1 MVELELTYEQL
12 YKLYGE
18 GEHEVPYEVTDEIY
32 VRTPTGK
39 TRINQVVTKHNN
51 EVISLDFSDGDKFEC
66 SINHIFQ
73 DYHTGL
79 EIKAVDAEEI
89 TSTYGKKVVVEKTPV
104 GIESVYDVSID
115 APHWY
120 ISNPKSG
127 IYHHNTFF
135 SLAVVKNFL
144 DTNPDGYCLYFDTE
158 AAVNKSLLESRG
170 IDLTRLVVVNVVTI
184 EEFRSKALKAVDI
197 YLKKP
202 VEERKPCMFVLD
214 SLGMLSTEKE
224 ITDAL
229 NDKQVRDMTKS
240 QLVKG
245 AFRML
250 TLKLGQAN
258 IPMIVTNHTYDVIG
272 AYVPT
277 KEMGGGSGLKYA
289 ASTIIYLSKK
299 KEKDGTEVIGNII
312 KAKTAKSRLSK
323 ENKTVEIRLYYDDRG
338 LDRYYGLLELG
349 EIGGLWKNVAGR
361 YEINGKKV
369 YAKEVYKNPEKYFNA
384 EVMQALD
391 ETAQK
396 EFSYGG

>member
-1 MVELELTYEQL
+1 MDFLKDIVKEIGDDYTKLASDIDETETYVDTGSYIFNAL
-12 YKLYGE
+12 VSGSIFGGVSGNKITAIAGE
-18 GEHEVPYEVTDEIY
+18 SS
-32 VRTPTGK
+32 TGK
-39 TRINQVVTKHNN
+39 
-51 EVISLDFSDGDKFEC
+51 
-66 SINHIFQ
+66 
-73 DYHTGL
+73 
-79 EIKAVDAEEI
+79 
-89 TSTYGKKVVVEKTPV
+89 
-104 GIESVYDVSID
+104 
-115 APHWY
+115 
-120 ISNPKSG
+120 
-127 IYHHNTFF
+127 TFF

-144 DTNPDGYCLYFDTE
+144 DTHPDGYCLYFDTE
-158 AAVNKSLLESRG
+158 AAITKSLVESRG
-170 IDLTRLVVVNVVTI
+170 IDTSRLVVVNVVTI
-184 EEFRSKALKAVDI
+184 EEFRTKALKAVDL

-202 VEERKPCMFVLD
+202 EEERKPCMFVLD

-258 IPMIVTNHTYDVIG
+258 VPLIVTNHTYDVIG

-299 KEKDGTEVIGNII
+299 KEKDGTEVVGNII

-323 ENKTVEIRLYYDDRG
+323 ENKDVEVRLYYDERG

-361 YEINGKKV
+361 YEIDGKKI
-369 YAKEVYKNPEKYFNA
+369 YAKQILKEPEVYFTE
-384 EVMQALD
+384 EVMQQLD
-391 ETAQK
+391 EIARK
-396 EFSYGG
+396 EFSYGES

>member
-1 MVELELTYEQL
+1 MDFLKDIVKEIGDDYTKIASEIDDTETYVDTGSFIFNAL
-12 YKLYGE
+12 VSGSIFGGVSGNKITAIAGE
-18 GEHEVPYEVTDEIY
+18 SS
-32 VRTPTGK
+32 TGK
-39 TRINQVVTKHNN
+39 T
-51 EVISLDFSDGDKFEC
+51 
-66 SINHIFQ
+66 
-73 DYHTGL
+73 
-79 EIKAVDAEEI
+79 
-89 TSTYGKKVVVEKTPV
+89 
-104 GIESVYDVSID
+104 
-115 APHWY
+115 
-120 ISNPKSG
+120 
-127 IYHHNTFF
+127 FF
-135 SLAVVKNFL
+135 SIAVVKNFL

-170 IDLTRLVVVNVVTI
+170 IDLNRLVVVNVVTV
-184 EEFRSKALKAVDI
+184 EEFRSKALKAVDL
-197 YLKKP
+197 YLKKS

-323 ENKTVEIRLYYDDRG
+323 ENQQVEIRLFYDERG

-349 EIGGLWKNVAGR
+349 ELAGLWKNTAGR
-361 YEINGKKV
+361 YEINGKKL
-369 YAKEVYKNPEKYFNA
+369 YAKEILKNPDQYFTE
-384 EVMQALD
+384 EVMQQLD
-391 ETAQK
+391 AAAKK
-396 EFSYGG
+396 EFSYGTN